1 MIAELGHG
9 SLILSIVLSLTS
21 AFGSAFAIYKVDSY
35 WASCSRLLSYLA
47 CVCVTFSV
55 IFLAICFVIDDFSVL
70 YVASHSNT
78 HLPFIYKLTA
88 VWGGHEGSFLFWL
101 FCLIGW
107 TALVAK
113 LGKTKNQEF
122 QNWTLII
129 LTTISTA
136 IGGYIL
142 FASNPFIRLL
152 PAAFEGRD
160 LNPMLQDIGLIVHP
174 PLLYLG
180 YVGFAVAFAMSMATM
195 ITKENN
201 PKWAE
206 DIRPWALSSWCFM
219 TAGIVLGAW
228 WAYNELGWG
237 GWWFWDPVENASL
250 MPWLTATA
258 LLHSL
263 KVSKQPNIMSGWS
276 LLLATFTFC
285 LSILGTF
292 IVRSGVITSVHA
304 FATDPTRGII
314 LLSILSVVMIGSMLV
329 FAYRAGRYI
338 QPMKFEWLSLPM
350 LFFLGNGLFCI
361 ATFSVLLGTLYP
373 MVYQLFGLGNISVG
387 APYFNQIF
395 VPIVLLLCILMG
407 LSSFIHVHRVNVA
420 IPYFHLVKRPLII
433 SISIAL
439 LVAGIGTF
447 KAYRTEFQWFEGSY
461 SIIVI
466 ASVLS
471 CWVIVA
477 SIMSAIKD
485 NKKIAMACAHIGVAL
500 IVIAASY
507 EGYAS
512 VETSQKV
519 TNGTQFNFHD
529 HRFEYEKTEL
539 LIGPNYTAERGVIRM
554 SDEQGQLVNYLKP
567 EKRHYTVRSMD
578 MTEPDVYWNRWGDW
592 YITLGDKID
601 NDHYAIRLQYKPLMR
616 WIWYGGGLMVFGAL
630 ITLVFGRARS
640 KLSLNIKEQKGRW
653 CVE

>member
-1 MIAELGHG
+1 MIAELGHW
-9 SLILSIVLSLTS
+9 SLILSVVLSLS
-21 AFGSAFAIYKVDSY
+21 AAICSILTLSKACKY
-35 WASCSRLLSYLA
+35 WSGYGRLLNYLA
-47 CVCVTFSV
+47 LFCVTVS
-55 IFLAICFVIDDFSVL
+55 IILLAWCFARDDFSLL

-101 FCLIGW
+101 FCLMGW

-113 LGKTKNQEF
+113 LGVNKNQEF

-129 LTTISTA
+129 LALISSA

-160 LNPMLQDIGLIVHP
+160 LNPMLQDIGLIIHP

-195 ITKENN
+195 ITKEINSN
-201 PKWAE
+201 WAD
-206 DIRPWALSSWCFM
+206 DIRPWALFSWCFM

-228 WAYNELGWG
+228 WAYKELGWG

-263 KVSKQPNIMSGWS
+263 KVSKRPTIMSGWS

-304 FATDPTRGII
+304 FATDPTRGTI
-314 LLSILSVVMIGSMLV
+314 LLLILAVVVIGSMSV
-329 FAYRAGRYI
+329 FAYRADRYI
-338 QPMKFEWLSLPM
+338 QPMKFEWFSLPM
-350 LFFLGNGLFCI
+350 LLFLGNGLFCI

-373 MVYQLFGLGNISVG
+373 IIYQLFGLGNISVG

-395 VPIVLLLCILMG
+395 VPIVLLLCVLMV
-407 LSSFIHVHRVNVA
+407 LSSFVKHKAEPQNVSS
-420 IPYFHLVKRPLII
+420 HLLINSKKSLI
-433 SISIAL
+433 SSMVMAL
-439 LVAGIGTF
+439 VIGGIGATL
-447 KAYRTEFQWFEGSY
+447 AYREEFQWFEGSY
-461 SIIVI
+461 ALVVLASIL
-466 ASVLS
+466 A
-471 CWVIVA
+471 CWVVVS
-477 SIMSAIKD
+477 SIMAVIQD
-485 NKKIAMACAHIGVAL
+485 RQKIPMACAHIGVAL
-500 IVIAASY
+500 IIIAASY
-507 EGYAS
+507 EGFAS

-519 TNGTQFNFHD
+519 AIGTQFNFHD
-529 HRFEYEKTEL
+529 HQFEYENTEL
-539 LIGPNYTAERGVIRM
+539 VIGPNYTSERAVIRM
-554 SDEQGQLVNYLKP
+554 SNFQGDTINYLQP
-567 EKRHYTVRSMD
+567 EKRHYTVRSMN
-578 MTEPDVYWNRWGDW
+578 MTEPDVQWNRWGDW
-592 YITLGDKID
+592 YVTLGDKID
-601 NDHYAIRLQYKPLMR
+601 RDHYALRLQYKPLMR
-616 WIWYGGGLMVFGAL
+616 WIWWGGGLMIFGAILSL
-630 ITLVFGRARS
+630 ITRRY
-640 KLSLNIKEQKGRW
+640 SLNCLKKEQR
-653 CVE
+653 